1 VEPGTPIV
9 HTMSAVALIAAL
21 IVTFVA
27 AAIQGVVGVG
37 FAMVSVPILALINP
51 SLAPVP
57 QLLITLPLT
66 LTMAWRER
74 HHLQLLG
81 VGWIIGGRIPGAAI
95 GVGLLAVATQQALDI
110 AIALVVLGAVV
121 IITSGFHVKRTP
133 FSEFGA
139 GLASGVSGFIASIGG
154 PPLAL
159 LHTRDDGPTIRSNL
173 AAIFTI
179 GLLITISAR
188 ALTGNITLSD
198 VRVAAIL
205 FPALVAGYLVSF
217 RFKNRVSQ
225 GTVRNAILVLSVIGA
240 LGLIIRA
247 VV

>member
-1 VEPGTPIV
+1 
-9 HTMSAVALIAAL
+9 MSAAALITAL

-27 AAIQGVVGVG
+27 AATQGVVGMG

-74 HHLQLLG
+74 HHIQLSG
-81 VGWIIGGRIPGAAI
+81 VGWIIGGQVPGAAI
-95 GVGLLAVATQQALDI
+95 GVGLLAVATQQALDA
-110 AIALVVLGAVV
+110 AIALAVLGAVV
-121 IITSGFHVKRTP
+121 IIASGFHVKRTP

-139 GLASGVSGFIASIGG
+139 GLASGVSGFIASISG

-159 LHTRDDGPTIRSNL
+159 LYTRDDGPTVRSNL

-179 GLLITISAR
+179 GLSITISAR
-188 ALTGNITLSD
+188 AMTGNITLSD
-198 VRVAAIL
+198 VRVAAML
-205 FPALVAGYLVSF
+205 FPALVAGYLTSL
-217 RFKNRVSQ
+217 RFKDRVSQ
-225 GTVRNAILVLSVIGA
+225 GAVRIAILVLSCVGA